1 MDTLGF
7 SSEHSLP
14 SIVRIAAALVRLCCF
29 GISFVVLGDF
39 AFSDD
44 ATRFVLLRNGNV
56 LAGTATRDGHFVD
69 ICQDGRSEIRLPA
82 DQVLYL
88 GETLESLY
96 EFRARNRPGNSIS
109 ARLADASWAVD
120 HGLLDIARREL
131 DLLSRFSPRDPRLI
145 VLTDR
150 WQQAVRR
157 RELGGQNI
165 ETAAVV
171 QASFQADVE
180 TDTPSPLQAKTVVDD
195 LPSEVIAR
203 YTSQVQ
209 PILLNR
215 CGQAGCHGWKSENGL
230 KFDHR
235 GSALPVSAA
244 MTRRNLQEVLDW
256 LESPGSHSIPLLR
269 YATSAHGGVS
279 DAPLADRDRNLIDL
293 IRRWAKE
300 VSTPQPEDAPIQ
312 NRRQPLRD
320 SQPGGSQGAIAGDPK
335 GVPTAQAPGKPV
347 PLPPVNNPFN
357 PQDFNRI
364 HHPTLRR

>member
-1 MDTLGF
+1 MDTLGIP
-7 SSEHSLP
+7 SEHSLP
-14 SIVRIAAALVRLCCF
+14 SIVRIAAALMRLCCF
-29 GISFVVLGDF
+29 GISFSGLGNL
-39 AFSDD
+39 ALSDD
-44 ATRFVLLRNGNV
+44 VTRFVLLRNGNV

-69 ICQDGRSEIRLPA
+69 ICDDEHSEIRLPA

-88 GETLESLY
+88 GATLESLY

-109 ARLADASWAVD
+109 ARLADASWAVE

-131 DLLSRFSPRDPRLI
+131 DLLSRFSPQDPRLI

-165 ETAAVV
+165 ETAEVM

-180 TDTPSPLQAKTVVDD
+180 IDTPSPMQAKTVVDD
-195 LPSEVIAR
+195 LPSEAIAR

-230 KFDHR
+230 RFDHR

-256 LESPGSHSIPLLR
+256 LEPTDSNSIPLLR

-279 DAPLADRDRNLIDL
+279 DAPLADRDQNLVEL
-293 IRRWAKE
+293 IRHWVRE
-300 VSTPQPEDAPIQ
+300 VSTQQPDDDPIQ
-312 NRRQPLRD
+312 NRRQPLRG
-320 SQPGGSQGAIAGDPK
+320 SRPGGSQGAIVGDPK
-335 GVPTAQAPGKPV
+335 GMPTARAPRRPV
-347 PLPPVNNPFN
+347 PLPPVNDPFN

-364 HHPTLRR
+364 HHPTWRR